1 MSAATT
7 QRRRTAAIVVAVVV
21 AMTGAAFAAVPL
33 YDAFCRVTG
42 FGGTTQ
48 EANAAPGRVLERQ
61 INVRFDANVAPGL
74 AIEFAPVKTSERLHI
89 GQTAVAFYRVRNTS
103 SMPIVAHAT
112 YNVTP
117 HIGGSYF
124 NKLECFCFQDRVFAP
139 GEEADLP
146 VVFFVDPA
154 IMDDPDAREIGT
166 LTLSYTFFRST
177 SAPGPASGS

>member
-1 MSAATT
+1 MSGDRKRMA
-7 QRRRTAAIVVAVVV
+7 RTAAAVVAVVV
-21 AMTGAAFAAVPL
+21 AMTGLAFAAVPL

-48 EANAAPGRVLERQ
+48 EANAGPGRVLERE

-74 AIEFAPVKTSERLHI
+74 PIEFTPKQTSERLRI
-89 GQTAVAFYRVRNTS
+89 GQTAVAFYRIRNTS
-103 SMPIVAHAT
+103 DAPIVAHAT

-117 HIGGSYF
+117 HLGGSYF
-124 NKLECFCFQDRVFAP
+124 NKLECFCFQDRTLAP
-139 GEEADLP
+139 GEEAELP

-177 SAPGPASGS
+177 SAPGASGS